1 MVVGVKSLW
10 SLPNKELSCF
20 PGYPGP
26 FGDIANKWGIFD
38 TCFVIN
44 QLFKSRFGRPK

>member
-10 SLPNKELSCF
+10 SLLNRELACF
-20 PGYPGP
+20 PVYHGP
-26 FGDIANKWGIFD
+26 FSDIAKKWGFFD